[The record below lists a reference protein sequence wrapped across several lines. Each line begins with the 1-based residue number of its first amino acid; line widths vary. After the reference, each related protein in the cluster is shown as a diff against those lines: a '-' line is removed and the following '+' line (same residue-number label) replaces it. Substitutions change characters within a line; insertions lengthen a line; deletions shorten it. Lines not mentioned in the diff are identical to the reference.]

1 MKSDLTKSVLSQK
14 SNISGYK
21 KNSDDIILSESSPIK
36 VNNINPNLLANKNLH
51 KTPLTVSNKSS
62 SNIDKTKI
70 NYQNQQHSVSAG
82 LKPKTQIMQTSGASD
97 YTQEAKI
104 HSKLESIDLEGGAKS
119 GTKITSSIPPSRVQS
134 SNQKWKSSG

>member
-70 NYQNQQHSVSAG
+70 NYQN
-82 LKPKTQIMQTSGASD
+82 
-97 YTQEAKI
+97 
-104 HSKLESIDLEGGAKS
+104 
-119 GTKITSSIPPSRVQS
+119 
-134 SNQKWKSSG
+134 